1 MSKTLVAYFSASLSD
16 CKTWREPLAKAVN
29 GDIFEIVP
37 VHASHKDDL
46 NWMNKQSR
54 SSVEMSDKSSRPAV
68 ASKVEN
74 MEQYDT
80 IYIGFPIWWYT
91 APTIINTFLE
101 QYDLNGKTV
110 IPFATSGGSQMGKT
124 NDDLVKSC
132 RGAVLKNGKR
142 FSANADIKELKNWA
156 ERL

>member
-1 MSKTLVAYFSASLSD
+1 
-16 CKTWREPLAKAVN
+16 
-29 GDIFEIVP
+29 
-37 VHASHKDDL
+37 
-46 NWMNKQSR
+46 
-54 SSVEMSDKSSRPAV
+54 MSDKSSRPAV